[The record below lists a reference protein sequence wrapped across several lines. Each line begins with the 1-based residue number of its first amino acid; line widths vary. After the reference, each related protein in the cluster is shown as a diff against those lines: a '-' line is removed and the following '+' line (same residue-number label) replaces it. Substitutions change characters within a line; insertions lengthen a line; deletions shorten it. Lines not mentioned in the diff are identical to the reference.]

1 MGLLEMIPREFWLD
15 LYRELLKV
23 APQLIREER
32 KKQLRTEAERTASM
46 HRRYDEAISRK
57 KRDVQAKARA
67 ERKKRKSNKSNT

>member
-32 KKQLRTEAERTASM
+32 EKELRTETERTASM

-67 ERKKRKSNKSNT
+67 ERNKRKSNKSNT

>member
-1 MGLLEMIPREFWLD
+1 MGLLEMIPREFWRD

-32 KKQLRTEAERTASM
+32 EKELRTETERTASM

>member
-15 LYRELLKV
+15 LHRELLKV

-32 KKQLRTEAERTASM
+32 EKELRTETERTASM

>member
-1 MGLLEMIPREFWLD
+1 MGMLEMIPREFWLD

-32 KKQLRTEAERTASM
+32 EKQLRTETERTASM

-57 KRDVQAKARA
+57 KRYVQAKARA
-67 ERKKRKSNKSNT
+67 ERKKRKSNKSNA

>member
-32 KKQLRTEAERTASM
+32 EKELRTETERTASM

>member
-1 MGLLEMIPREFWLD
+1 MIPREFWLD

-32 KKQLRTEAERTASM
+32 EKQLRTEMERTASM

-67 ERKKRKSNKSNT
+67 ERNKRKSNKSNT

>member
-1 MGLLEMIPREFWLD
+1 MELLEMIPREFWLD

-32 KKQLRTEAERTASM
+32 EKELRTETERTASM

-67 ERKKRKSNKSNT
+67 ERTKRKSNKSNT

>member
-32 KKQLRTEAERTASM
+32 EKELSTETERTASM

>member
-32 KKQLRTEAERTASM
+32 EKELRTEAERTASM

>member
-32 KKQLRTEAERTASM
+32 EKELRTEAERTASM

-67 ERKKRKSNKSNT
+67 ERTKRKSNKSNT

>member
-23 APQLIREER
+23 VPRLISEER
-32 KKQLRTEAERTASM
+32 EKELRTEAERTASI

-57 KRDVQAKARA
+57 QRDVQAKYRA

>member
-23 APQLIREER
+23 APQLIREEQE
-32 KKQLRTEAERTASM
+32 KQLRTEAERTASM

>member
-23 APQLIREER
+23 APQLIREEQE
-32 KKQLRTEAERTASM
+32 KELRTETERTASM

>member
-32 KKQLRTEAERTASM
+32 E
-46 HRRYDEAISRK
+46 
-57 KRDVQAKARA
+57 
-67 ERKKRKSNKSNT
+67 KS

>member
-32 KKQLRTEAERTASM
+32 ENKLRLEAERTDNM
-46 HRRYDEAISRK
+46 NRRYDEAIRRK
-57 KRDVQAKARA
+57 KRDVQAKYRA

>member
-23 APQLIREER
+23 VPQLIREER
-32 KKQLRTEAERTASM
+32 EKQLRTEAERTASM

>member
-1 MGLLEMIPREFWLD
+1 MGLLEMIQREFWLD

-23 APQLIREER
+23 APQLIREEQE
-32 KKQLRTEAERTASM
+32 KELRTETERTASM

>member
-1 MGLLEMIPREFWLD
+1 MGMLEMIPREFWLD

-32 KKQLRTEAERTASM
+32 EKELRTETERTASM

-67 ERKKRKSNKSNT
+67 ERTKRKSNKSNT

>member
-32 KKQLRTEAERTASM
+32 EKELRTETERTASM

-67 ERKKRKSNKSNT
+67 ERTKRKSNKSNT

>member
-32 KKQLRTEAERTASM
+32 EKRLRTEAERTASM